1 MTNVKPYAN
10 LKEFQE
16 LKERLENLEDAIES
30 ALIETGEALHA
41 VVSFG
46 EYGYSEINQAYQN
59 ARQRKNA

>member
-10 LKEFQE
+10 LKEYRE

-30 ALIETGEALHA
+30 AFLITNNAIHGFIDEQ
-41 VVSFG
+41 VR
-46 EYGYSEINQAYQN
+46 GYSEINQAYQN